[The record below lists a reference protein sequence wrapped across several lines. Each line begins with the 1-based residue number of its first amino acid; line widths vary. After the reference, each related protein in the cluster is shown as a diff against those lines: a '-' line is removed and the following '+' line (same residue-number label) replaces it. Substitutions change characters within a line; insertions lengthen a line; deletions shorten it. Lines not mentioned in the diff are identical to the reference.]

1 MDIDGSRE
9 RTPAHR
15 TPRRSLGL
23 FLLLA
28 FAITWA
34 VLLDLPATSVLFT
47 WPFLRSRG
55 SALPAVLM
63 HAASN
68 AWTAAAV
75 PAGTPAQLGAVAA
88 AKWLLVLGVVAVRGP
103 GLVRPARSPRAPV
116 PT

>member
-1 MDIDGSRE
+1 M
-9 RTPAHR
+9 
-15 TPRRSLGL
+15 
-23 FLLLA
+23 
-28 FAITWA
+28 
-34 VLLDLPATSVLFT
+34 LLDLPATSVLFT
-47 WPFLRSRG
+47 WLFLRSRG